1 MFMKFPGGYWLARVF
16 LSAAFV
22 VPSSGQPAPPQRD
35 GWTLVWSD
43 EFNGSSID
51 RSKWVFETGAGI
63 WGNEELEYYTDRPAN
78 LFLRNGNLVIRAL
91 VEKHA
96 AAGRTWN
103 FTSARIKAFGKFS
116 QKYGRFE
123 ARIKV
128 PGGQGMWSAFWMLG
142 DDIAEVGWP
151 ACGEI
156 DVMENIGRE
165 PSTVH
170 GSIHGP
176 GFTGKIGIAAAYT
189 LPDNRRFADDFHVFA
204 VEWGPD
210 AVNFYVDDHG
220 YASRTPADLKP
231 GWKWVFD
238 KPFFLILNLAVGGDW
253 PGNPDATTNFPGEML
268 VDYVRVYRAVTTSKA
283 AAHH

>member
-1 MFMKFPGGYWLARVF
+1 MKLPRGYWLARAV

-22 VPSSGQPAPPQRD
+22 VPCIAQPAPPERD

-43 EFNGSSID
+43 EFDASSID
-51 RSKWVFETGAGI
+51 RSKWVFDTGAGV
-63 WGNEELEYYTDRPAN
+63 WGNEELEYYTDRPRN

-96 AAGRTWN
+96 AGGRTWN
-103 FTSARIKAFGKFS
+103 FTSARIKTFERFS

-123 ARIKV
+123 ARIRV
-128 PGGQGMWSAFWMLG
+128 PLGQGMWSAFWMLG

-176 GFTGKIGIAAAYT
+176 GYTGKIGIEARYT

-204 VEWGPD
+204 VEWGPN

-220 YASRTPADLKP
+220 YARRTPADLRP

-253 PGNPDATTNFPGEML
+253 PGNPDATTVFPGEML
-268 VDYVRVYRAVTTSKA
+268 VDYVRVYRAVTTPKP